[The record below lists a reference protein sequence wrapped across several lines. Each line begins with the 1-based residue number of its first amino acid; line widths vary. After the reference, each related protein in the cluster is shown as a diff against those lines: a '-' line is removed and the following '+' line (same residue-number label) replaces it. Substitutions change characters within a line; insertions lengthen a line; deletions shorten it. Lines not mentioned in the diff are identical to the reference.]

1 MGEHWGGSGRPWN
14 KSHEQQHACY
24 YTEPTPATF
33 IHPPIHPSITL
44 TLASCLTSLT
54 WKGFWS
60 SIGSGKLVYFDISLA
75 ASLKKPPRTRWC
87 QRWSKKREEEKKSLR
102 LFPFQKRKNR
112 QGVLVFNRCKLSP
125 RPSGSHLNCHG
136 SGFHTGRWVY
146 SPELSLIRGRRS
158 VSGLRLWAERSR

>member
-1 MGEHWGGSGRPWN
+1 MLAVN
-14 KSHEQQHACY
+14 KSYKWANTEEDLAGPEISHMSNEQQHACY

-87 QRWSKKREEEKKSLR
+87 QRWSKKREEKKYPCVCFR
-102 LFPFQKRKNR
+102 FKNER
-112 QGVLVFNRCKLSP
+112 
-125 RPSGSHLNCHG
+125 
-136 SGFHTGRWVY
+136 TGRVC
-146 SPELSLIRGRRS
+146 SFLIDVNYLPAPLALISTVTALGFTRVDGCIHRS
-158 VSGLRLWAERSR
+158 FL